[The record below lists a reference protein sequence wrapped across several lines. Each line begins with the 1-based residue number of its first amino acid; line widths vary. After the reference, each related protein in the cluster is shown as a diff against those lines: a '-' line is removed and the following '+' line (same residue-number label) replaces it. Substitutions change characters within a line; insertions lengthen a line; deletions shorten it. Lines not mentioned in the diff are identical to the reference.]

1 MCMRTFL
8 QMEVDFKAECQA
20 GDTVLSSVLALHEG
34 GGIGA
39 GTASTTSTTTTSE
52 GLRYFLHTLSRSDE
66 SGSTELVRARTSW
79 RRAEA

>member
-1 MCMRTFL
+1 MFMRTFL

-39 GTASTTSTTTTSE
+39 GTASTTTTSD
-52 GLRYFLHTLSRSDE
+52 GLRYFLHTLSRRDE